1 MVCCNCNRPGQG
13 NLPRGHWALGRIA
26 WVVLEDEA
34 GTWVALVGSM
44 VEDHTRGS
52 VVLEDR
58 VVLVDVAGMLVAPED

>member
-1 MVCCNCNRPGQG
+1 M
-13 NLPRGHWALGRIA
+13 
-26 WVVLEDEA
+26 
-34 GTWVALVGSM
+34 GSR